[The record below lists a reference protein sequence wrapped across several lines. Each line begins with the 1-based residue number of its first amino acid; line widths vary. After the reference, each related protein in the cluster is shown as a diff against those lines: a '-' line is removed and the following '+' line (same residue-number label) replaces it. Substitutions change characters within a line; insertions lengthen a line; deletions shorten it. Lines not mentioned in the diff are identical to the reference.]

1 MNVTPLVKLSIS
13 DSAFLNCRSAFILDN
28 AHHKDTL
35 ISIHKC
41 FFERNWR
48 VISSH
53 YKHHFLKITESRFYQ
68 NNICFQLNNQEKR
81 LAPKAHSSR
90 HFQTIKSDCPQNP
103 HEKLPFKIQIRRCDF
118 QRNETVANCF
128 EYNNPFLFTD
138 NLVKHSVGKALVF
151 QGCRDV
157 SVSTN
162 RFESNYIDELFKPDF
177 SKPQHNL
184 DSEIRMTTTDS
195 LQRKVEERR
204 HVLRVKSNTPRF
216 VTLETSNSH
225 ISIKDNIFSKNHGML
240 IKINEHRPLLNRN
253 PELAGLQKVVFNK
266 NSEKNVISSFQKAH
280 ANPMSIAKRSKR
292 AVGKRHKRTLT
303 QPYLKTSKSYFRL
316 TIPKDKQLPLKL
328 RRATPKMKH
337 LKRNTAN
344 RKRPKRA
351 KSNSR
356 LYSYVS
362 ILDGQSSPGAVMM
375 KKVSQLKSS
384 NTSLIYEHGKPK
396 DASMEYRRLA
406 GFKRFSDKFK
416 ISNMISQ
423 TNEPRAKT
431 DNGDLSSLG
440 SGFARRDSGAIKE
453 EYKVDIDSNKMEEN
467 QACCINLTDSIR
479 NSKIEI
485 KNNTFKTNFLDIVA
499 GIVENRNP
507 VSVFRNFFEM
517 APDAPEKTI
526 KIKHFKAAVVFKENE
541 FSKQKVMISQKRR
554 GWLGLIGCGD
564 SDQLSVIN
572 NEMIQFGTRVH
583 GRGDQRRKRGR
594 SQSNPQKEEIKRKE
608 LPSSKSQR
616 RIN

>member
-1 MNVTPLVKLSIS
+1 M
-13 DSAFLNCRSAFILDN
+13 
-28 AHHKDTL
+28 
-35 ISIHKC
+35 
-41 FFERNWR
+41 
-48 VISSH
+48 
-53 YKHHFLKITESRFYQ
+53 
-68 NNICFQLNNQEKR
+68 
-81 LAPKAHSSR
+81 
-90 HFQTIKSDCPQNP
+90 
-103 HEKLPFKIQIRRCDF
+103 
-118 QRNETVANCF
+118 ANCF

-541 FSKQKVMISQKRR
+541 FSKQKVMISQKKR
-554 GWLGLIGCGD
+554 GWLGLMGCGD